1 MMENNNKSYRLLY
14 NWKAGHDEDVAEDG
28 AHLVRD
34 NTVLLIW
41 MITAIVCATIFFFL
55 VLKWYLERRFD
66 IRFCSGNGRERRM
79 IVSRDNFIA
88 STQRRRDAAITAERE
103 KKLNEEE
110 QKAEIER
117 KRDLLSD
124 FTIAV
129 EEAHFKHYH
138 DILGAMEEGNIN
150 RQNADD
156 DDNNA
161 ATLHIPGKHRTSAGC
176 RICLSNVVVGETI
189 TCSPNPDCIH
199 IYHDTCIL
207 SWLSESK
214 AKSDCPCCRLPFI
227 PEAYMCNNNNEENVN
242 PGSSSQGSSPDIDEG
257 VGAGN
262 DEEE

>member
-1 MMENNNKSYRLLY
+1 MENNNQAHRLLY
-14 NWKAGHDEDVAEDG
+14 NWKAGHDEDVADED
-28 AHLVRD
+28 ARLVRD

-41 MITAIVCATIFFFL
+41 MITAIVCATIFVFF

-79 IVSRDNFIA
+79 IVSRDSFIA
-88 STQRRRDAAITAERE
+88 STQRRRDAAIAAEQE

-110 QKAEIER
+110 QKVEIER
-117 KRDLLSD
+117 KRVLLSD
-124 FTIAV
+124 FTTTV
-129 EEAHFKHYH
+129 EEAHFEHDQ
-138 DILGAMEEGNIN
+138 DILGKMEEGNIN
-150 RQNADD
+150 QQNADD
-156 DDNNA
+156 DDDHS
-161 ATLHIPGKHRTSAGC
+161 ATLHIPGKHRTSAEC
-176 RICLSNVVVGETI
+176 RICLSNIVVGETI
-189 TCSPNPDCIH
+189 ICSPNPDCIH

-227 PEAYMCNNNNEENVN
+227 PEAYNNNNEENVS

-262 DEEE
+262 DEEERA